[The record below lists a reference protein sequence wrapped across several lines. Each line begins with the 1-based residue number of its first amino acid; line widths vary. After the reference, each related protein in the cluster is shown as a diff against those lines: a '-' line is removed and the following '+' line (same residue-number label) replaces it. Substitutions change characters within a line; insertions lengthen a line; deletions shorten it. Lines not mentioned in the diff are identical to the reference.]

1 MGGFMKRSQYK
12 FYYKLITFF
21 CLLSTIPVILVGLFS
36 YEHSQKTAISNVSE
50 EKFDTLQQTQ
60 QSIEHILKTVDHSLT
75 HYVSSPPLLRTLSEP
90 LHSDQFQIYNQVN
103 QELNY
108 LQSFDTD
115 LSNMTLVSYTKKWYM
130 NNSGLYRLNTDTLHE
145 AASAYTKHKASR
157 SYWAL
162 EENNHLISTKEGTSE
177 NCRYNINLI
186 KQLPL
191 NSTNTK
197 GLAAASIPSC
207 SLVKNMP
214 GYSNANNLFII
225 DEKGRI
231 ILHNNMSDIGES
243 LHNDG
248 FVQKVLAQTANSGQ
262 FETVINRIHYK
273 VTYQKSDYNTWTYF
287 SLVSLP
293 ELKKEAKSIGWITFA
308 VCLIL
313 LTLSLLFSW
322 LGSRHFYKPI
332 RVLYESFARHGAIQE
347 KQQPPQNEFELI
359 EQSFKQLK
367 DRNDDLEETMKQQA
381 THLQQYFMVRLM
393 LGKLTDE
400 EVDNRFES
408 LGLKQNWRHLALLV
422 LQIDTL
428 NHTPYEKKDMDLLLF
443 AVNSL
448 IERNIPTDKH
458 LAPAVVDKQQATILI
473 NQSGT
478 KEEFMA
484 ELNETARMIQE
495 KAEAEL
501 QLSVSIGISQPF
513 DVLTK
518 AKTAYAEGSEAL
530 KYRLKAENKSIIFY
544 EDLDQKKT
552 FKTHFP
558 KQLQHELF
566 DAVKAG
572 DKEKA
577 DKCLHA
583 ILQAIFTQ
591 NTNPYQFQIA
601 IARFLNHVIELM
613 HVLGIELFELEENKM
628 LYDQIFELKTFEDTE
643 NWLKN
648 EFIDPMT
655 DKVNA
660 RADAQYKNISDNIIH
675 IIHHEFESELTLD
688 EIARRL
694 HYNPNYLSS
703 IFKKEMGIS
712 FSEYVSSY
720 RHHMAKSWLAETDM
734 AVKDIAEK
742 LKYKNSQNFIRSF
755 KKLEGITPGN
765 YRQQKRSM

>member
-50 EKFDTLQQTQ
+50 EKLDTLQQTQ
-60 QSIEHILKTVDHSLT
+60 LSIEHILKTVDHSLT

-90 LHSDQFQIYNQVN
+90 LHSDQFQIYDQVN

-115 LSNMTLVSYTKKWYM
+115 LSNMTLVSYMKNWYM
-130 NNSGLYRLNTDTLHE
+130 NNSGLYRMNTDSLHKAAE
-145 AASAYTKHKASR
+145 AYSKKQASR
-157 SYWAL
+157 SYWTL
-162 EENNHLISTKEGTSE
+162 EKNNRMISTKEGTSE
-177 NCRYNINLI
+177 SCRYNINLI

-214 GYSNANNLFII
+214 DYSSANSVFII

-231 ILHNNMSDIGES
+231 ILHNNMSDIGDS
-243 LHNDG
+243 LQNDD
-248 FVQKVLAQTANSGQ
+248 FVKKMLTQSSKSGQ
-262 FETVINRIHYK
+262 FETVIDRIHYK

-293 ELKKEAKSIGWITFA
+293 ELKKEAKSIGWITFT
-308 VCLIL
+308 VCFVL

-332 RVLYESFARHGAIQE
+332 RLLYESFARHGAFPE
-347 KQQPPQNEFELI
+347 KQPHQNEFELI

-367 DRNDDLEETMKQQA
+367 NRNDDLEETMRQQA

-393 LGKLTDE
+393 LGKLTEE
-400 EVDNRFES
+400 EVNNRFES

-428 NHTPYEKKDMDLLLF
+428 NQTPYEKKDMDLLLF

-448 IERNIPTDKH
+448 IERNIPAEKR
-458 LAPAVVDKQQATILI
+458 LAPAVVDKQQATILM
-473 NQSGT
+473 NESGT
-478 KEEFMA
+478 KETFMA
-484 ELNETARMIQE
+484 ELNDTARMIQDTV
-495 KAEAEL
+495 EAEL
-501 QLSVSIGISQPF
+501 HLSVSIGVSQPF
-513 DVLTK
+513 DALAM
-518 AKTAYAEGSEAL
+518 AKNAYAEGLEAL

-583 ILQAIFTQ
+583 ILQSMFTH

-643 NWLKN
+643 NWLKQ

-675 IIHHEFESELTLD
+675 IIHHEFESDLTLD

-712 FSEYVSSY
+712 FSEYVSNY
-720 RHHMAKSWLAETDM
+720 RHHMAKSWLAESDM

-755 KKLEGITPGN
+755 KKLEGITPGS
-765 YRQQKRSM
+765 YRQQKRSI

>member
-1 MGGFMKRSQYK
+1 MKRSQYK

-50 EKFDTLQQTQ
+50 EKLDTLQQTQ
-60 QSIEHILKTVDHSLT
+60 LSIEHILKTVDHSLT

-90 LHSDQFQIYNQVN
+90 LHSDQFQIYDQVN

-115 LSNMTLVSYTKKWYM
+115 LSNMTLVSYMKNWYM
-130 NNSGLYRLNTDTLHE
+130 NNSGLYRMNTDSLHKAAE
-145 AASAYTKHKASR
+145 AYSKKQASR
-157 SYWAL
+157 SYWTL
-162 EENNHLISTKEGTSE
+162 EKNNRMISTKEGTSE
-177 NCRYNINLI
+177 SCRYNINLI

-214 GYSNANNLFII
+214 DYSSANSVFII

-231 ILHNNMSDIGES
+231 ILHNNMSDIGDS
-243 LHNDG
+243 LQNDD
-248 FVQKVLAQTANSGQ
+248 FVKKMLTQSSKSGQ
-262 FETVINRIHYK
+262 FETVIDRIHYK

-293 ELKKEAKSIGWITFA
+293 ELKKEAKSIGWIAFT
-308 VCLIL
+308 VCFVL

-332 RVLYESFARHGAIQE
+332 RLLYESFARHGAFPE
-347 KQQPPQNEFELI
+347 KQPHQNEFELI

-367 DRNDDLEETMKQQA
+367 NRNDDLEETMRQQA

-393 LGKLTDE
+393 LGKLTEE
-400 EVDNRFES
+400 EVNNRFES

-428 NHTPYEKKDMDLLLF
+428 NQTPYEKKDMDLLLF

-448 IERNIPTDKH
+448 IERNIPAEKR
-458 LAPAVVDKQQATILI
+458 LAPSVVDKQQATILM
-473 NQSGT
+473 NESGT
-478 KEEFMA
+478 KEAFMA
-484 ELNETARMIQE
+484 ELNDTARMIQDTV
-495 KAEAEL
+495 EAEL
-501 QLSVSIGISQPF
+501 HLSVSIGVSQPF
-513 DVLTK
+513 DALAM
-518 AKTAYAEGSEAL
+518 AKNAYAEGLEAL

-583 ILQAIFTQ
+583 ILQSIFTH

-643 NWLKN
+643 NWLKQ

-675 IIHHEFESELTLD
+675 IIHHEFESDLTLD

-712 FSEYVSSY
+712 FSEYVSNY
-720 RHHMAKSWLAETDM
+720 RHHMAKSWLAESDM

-755 KKLEGITPGN
+755 KKLEGITPGS
-765 YRQQKRSM
+765 YRQQKRSI

>member
-50 EKFDTLQQTQ
+50 EKLDTLQQTQ
-60 QSIEHILKTVDHSLT
+60 LSIEHILKTVDHSLT

-90 LHSDQFQIYNQVN
+90 LHSDQFQIYDQVN

-115 LSNMTLVSYTKKWYM
+115 LSNMTLVSYMKNWYM
-130 NNSGLYRLNTDTLHE
+130 NNSGLYRMNTDSLHKAAE
-145 AASAYTKHKASR
+145 AYSKKQASR
-157 SYWAL
+157 SYWTL
-162 EENNHLISTKEGTSE
+162 EKNNRMISTKEGTSE
-177 NCRYNINLI
+177 SCRYNINLI

-214 GYSNANNLFII
+214 DYSSANSVFII

-231 ILHNNMSDIGES
+231 ILHNNMSDIGDS
-243 LHNDG
+243 LQNDD
-248 FVQKVLAQTANSGQ
+248 FVKKMLTQSSKSGQ
-262 FETVINRIHYK
+262 FETVIDRIHYK

-293 ELKKEAKSIGWITFA
+293 ELKKEAKSIGWIAFT
-308 VCLIL
+308 VCFVL

-332 RVLYESFARHGAIQE
+332 RLLYESFARHGAFPE
-347 KQQPPQNEFELI
+347 KQPHQNEFELI

-367 DRNDDLEETMKQQA
+367 NRNDDLEETMRQQA

-400 EVDNRFES
+400 EVNNRFES

-428 NHTPYEKKDMDLLLF
+428 NQTPYEKKDMDLLLF

-448 IERNIPTDKH
+448 IERNIPAEKR
-458 LAPAVVDKQQATILI
+458 LAPAVVDKQQATILM
-473 NQSGT
+473 NESGT
-478 KEEFMA
+478 KEAFMA
-484 ELNETARMIQE
+484 ELNDTARMIQDTV
-495 KAEAEL
+495 EAEL
-501 QLSVSIGISQPF
+501 HLSVSIGVSQPF
-513 DVLTK
+513 DALAM
-518 AKTAYAEGSEAL
+518 AKNAYAEGLEAL

-583 ILQAIFTQ
+583 ILQSIFTH

-643 NWLKN
+643 NWLKQ

-675 IIHHEFESELTLD
+675 IIHHEFESDLTLD

-712 FSEYVSSY
+712 FSEYVSNY
-720 RHHMAKSWLAETDM
+720 RHHMAKSWLAESDM

-755 KKLEGITPGN
+755 KKLEGITPGS
-765 YRQQKRSM
+765 YRQQKRSI

>member
-1 MGGFMKRSQYK
+1 MKRSQYK

-50 EKFDTLQQTQ
+50 EKLDTLQQTQ
-60 QSIEHILKTVDHSLT
+60 LSIEHILKTVDHSLT

-90 LHSDQFQIYNQVN
+90 LHSDQFQIYDQVN

-115 LSNMTLVSYTKKWYM
+115 LSNMTLVSYMKNWYM
-130 NNSGLYRLNTDTLHE
+130 NNSGLYRMNTDSLHKAAE
-145 AASAYTKHKASR
+145 AYSKKQASR
-157 SYWAL
+157 SYWTL
-162 EENNHLISTKEGTSE
+162 EKNNRMISTKEGTSE
-177 NCRYNINLI
+177 SCRYNINLI

-214 GYSNANNLFII
+214 DYSSANSVFII

-231 ILHNNMSDIGES
+231 ILHNNMSDIGDS
-243 LHNDG
+243 LQNDD
-248 FVQKVLAQTANSGQ
+248 FVKKMLTQSSKSGQ
-262 FETVINRIHYK
+262 FETVIDRIHYK

-293 ELKKEAKSIGWITFA
+293 ELKKEANSIGWITFT
-308 VCLIL
+308 VCFVL

-332 RVLYESFARHGAIQE
+332 RLLYESFARHGAFPE
-347 KQQPPQNEFELI
+347 KQPHQNEFELI
-359 EQSFKQLK
+359 EQSFNQLK
-367 DRNDDLEETMKQQA
+367 NRNDDLEETMRQQA

-400 EVDNRFES
+400 EVNNRFES

-428 NHTPYEKKDMDLLLF
+428 NQTPYEKKDMDLLLF

-448 IERNIPTDKH
+448 IERNIPAEKR
-458 LAPAVVDKQQATILI
+458 LAPAVVDKQQATILM
-473 NQSGT
+473 NESGT
-478 KEEFMA
+478 KEAFMA
-484 ELNETARMIQE
+484 ELNDTARMIQDTV
-495 KAEAEL
+495 EAEL
-501 QLSVSIGISQPF
+501 HLSVSIGVSQPF
-513 DVLTK
+513 DALAM
-518 AKTAYAEGSEAL
+518 AKNAYAEGLEAL

-583 ILQAIFTQ
+583 ILQSIFTH

-643 NWLKN
+643 NWLKQ

-675 IIHHEFESELTLD
+675 IIHHEFESDLTLD

-712 FSEYVSSY
+712 FSEYVSNY
-720 RHHMAKSWLAETDM
+720 RHHMAKSWLAESDM

-755 KKLEGITPGN
+755 KKLEGITPGS
-765 YRQQKRSM
+765 YRQQKRSI

>member
-50 EKFDTLQQTQ
+50 EKLDTLQQTQ
-60 QSIEHILKTVDHSLT
+60 LSIEHILKTVDHSLT

-90 LHSDQFQIYNQVN
+90 LHSDQFQIYDQVN

-115 LSNMTLVSYTKKWYM
+115 LSNMTLVSYMKNWYM
-130 NNSGLYRLNTDTLHE
+130 NNSGLYRMNTDSLHKAAE
-145 AASAYTKHKASR
+145 AYSKNKASR
-157 SYWAL
+157 SYWTL
-162 EENNHLISTKEGTSE
+162 EKNNRLISTKEGASE
-177 NCRYNINLI
+177 SCWYNINLI

-214 GYSNANNLFII
+214 DYSSANSVFII

-231 ILHNNMSDIGES
+231 ILHNNLSDIGDS
-243 LHNDG
+243 LQNDD
-248 FVQKVLAQTANSGQ
+248 FVKKMLAQSSKSGQ
-262 FETVINRIHYK
+262 FETVIDLIHYK

-293 ELKKEAKSIGWITFA
+293 ELKKEAKSIGWITFT
-308 VCLIL
+308 VCFVL

-332 RVLYESFARHGAIQE
+332 RLLYESFARHGAFPE
-347 KQQPPQNEFELI
+347 KQPHQNEFELI

-367 DRNDDLEETMKQQA
+367 NRNDDLEETMRQQA

-400 EVDNRFES
+400 EVNNRFES

-428 NHTPYEKKDMDLLLF
+428 NQTPYEKKDMDLLLF

-448 IERNIPTDKH
+448 IERNIPAEKR
-458 LAPAVVDKQQATILI
+458 LAPAVVDKQQATILM
-473 NQSGT
+473 NESGT
-478 KEEFMA
+478 KEAFMA
-484 ELNETARMIQE
+484 ELNDTARMIQDTV
-495 KAEAEL
+495 EAEL
-501 QLSVSIGISQPF
+501 HLSVSIGVSQPF
-513 DVLTK
+513 DALAM
-518 AKTAYAEGSEAL
+518 AKNAYAEGLEAL

-583 ILQAIFTQ
+583 ILQSIFTH

-643 NWLKN
+643 NWLKQ

-675 IIHHEFESELTLD
+675 IIHHEFESDLTLD

-712 FSEYVSSY
+712 FSEYVSNY
-720 RHHMAKSWLAETDM
+720 RHHMAKSWLAESDM
-734 AVKDIAEK
+734 TVKDIAEK

-765 YRQQKRSM
+765 YRQQKRSI

>member
-50 EKFDTLQQTQ
+50 EKLDTLQQTQ
-60 QSIEHILKTVDHSLT
+60 LSIEHILKTVDHSLT

-90 LHSDQFQIYNQVN
+90 LHSDQFQIYDQVN

-115 LSNMTLVSYTKKWYM
+115 LSNMTLVSYMKNWYM
-130 NNSGLYRLNTDTLHE
+130 NNSGLYRMNTDSLHE
-145 AASAYTKHKASR
+145 AAEAYSKKQASR
-157 SYWAL
+157 SYWTL
-162 EENNHLISTKEGTSE
+162 EKNNRLISTKEGTSE
-177 NCRYNINLI
+177 SCRYNINLI

-214 GYSNANNLFII
+214 DYSRANSVFII

-231 ILHNNMSDIGES
+231 ILHNNMSDIGDS
-243 LHNDG
+243 LQNDD
-248 FVQKVLAQTANSGQ
+248 FVKKMLTQSSKSGQ
-262 FETVINRIHYK
+262 FETVIDRIHYK

-293 ELKKEAKSIGWITFA
+293 ELKKEANSIGWITFT
-308 VCLIL
+308 VCFVL

-332 RVLYESFARHGAIQE
+332 RLLYESFARHGAFPE
-347 KQQPPQNEFELI
+347 KQPHQNEFELI
-359 EQSFKQLK
+359 EQSFNQLK
-367 DRNDDLEETMKQQA
+367 NRNDDLEETMRQQA

-400 EVDNRFES
+400 EVNNRFES

-428 NHTPYEKKDMDLLLF
+428 NQTPYEKKDMDLLLF

-448 IERNIPTDKH
+448 IERNIPAEKR
-458 LAPAVVDKQQATILI
+458 LAPAVVDKQQATILM
-473 NQSGT
+473 NESGT
-478 KEEFMA
+478 KEAFMA
-484 ELNETARMIQE
+484 ELNDTARMIQDTV
-495 KAEAEL
+495 EAEL
-501 QLSVSIGISQPF
+501 HLSVSIGVSQPF
-513 DVLTK
+513 DALAM
-518 AKTAYAEGSEAL
+518 AKNAYAEGLEAL

-583 ILQAIFTQ
+583 ILQSMFTH

-643 NWLKN
+643 NWLKQ

-675 IIHHEFESELTLD
+675 IIHHEFESDLTLD

-712 FSEYVSSY
+712 FSEYVSNY
-720 RHHMAKSWLAETDM
+720 RHHMAKSWLAESDM

-755 KKLEGITPGN
+755 KKLEGITPGS
-765 YRQQKRSM
+765 YRQQKRSI

>member
-1 MGGFMKRSQYK
+1 MKRSQYK

-50 EKFDTLQQTQ
+50 EKLDTLQQTQ
-60 QSIEHILKTVDHSLT
+60 LSIEHILKTVDHSLT

-90 LHSDQFQIYNQVN
+90 LHSDQFQIYDQVN

-115 LSNMTLVSYTKKWYM
+115 LSNMTLVSYMKNWYM
-130 NNSGLYRLNTDTLHE
+130 NNSGLYRMNTDSLHKAAE
-145 AASAYTKHKASR
+145 AYSKKQASR
-157 SYWAL
+157 SYWTL
-162 EENNHLISTKEGTSE
+162 EKNNRMISTKEGTSE
-177 NCRYNINLI
+177 SCRYNINLI

-214 GYSNANNLFII
+214 DYSSANSVFII

-231 ILHNNMSDIGES
+231 ILHNNMSDIGDS
-243 LHNDG
+243 LQNDD
-248 FVQKVLAQTANSGQ
+248 FVKKMLTQSSKSGQ
-262 FETVINRIHYK
+262 FETVIDRIHYK

-293 ELKKEAKSIGWITFA
+293 ELKKEAKSIGWIAFT
-308 VCLIL
+308 VCFVL

-332 RVLYESFARHGAIQE
+332 RLLYESFARHGAFPE
-347 KQQPPQNEFELI
+347 KQPHQNEFELI

-367 DRNDDLEETMKQQA
+367 NRNDDLEETMRQQA

-393 LGKLTDE
+393 LGKLTEE
-400 EVDNRFES
+400 EVNNRFES

-428 NHTPYEKKDMDLLLF
+428 NQTPYEKKDMDLLLF

-448 IERNIPTDKH
+448 IERNIPAEKR
-458 LAPAVVDKQQATILI
+458 LAPAVVDKQQATILM
-473 NQSGT
+473 NESGT
-478 KEEFMA
+478 KEAFMA
-484 ELNETARMIQE
+484 ELNDTARMIQDTV
-495 KAEAEL
+495 EAEL
-501 QLSVSIGISQPF
+501 HLSVSIGVSQPF
-513 DVLTK
+513 DALAM
-518 AKTAYAEGSEAL
+518 AKNAYAEGLEAL

-583 ILQAIFTQ
+583 ILQSMFTH

-643 NWLKN
+643 NWLKQ

-675 IIHHEFESELTLD
+675 IIHHEFESDLTLD

-712 FSEYVSSY
+712 FSEYVSNY
-720 RHHMAKSWLAETDM
+720 RHHMAKSWLAESDM

-755 KKLEGITPGN
+755 KKLEGITPGS
-765 YRQQKRSM
+765 YRQQKRSI

>member
-50 EKFDTLQQTQ
+50 EKLDTLQQTQ
-60 QSIEHILKTVDHSLT
+60 LSIEHILKTVDHSLT

-90 LHSDQFQIYNQVN
+90 LHSDQFQIYDQVN

-115 LSNMTLVSYTKKWYM
+115 LSNMTLVSYMKNWYM
-130 NNSGLYRLNTDTLHE
+130 NNSGLYRMNTDSLHKAAE
-145 AASAYTKHKASR
+145 AYSKKQASR
-157 SYWAL
+157 SYWTL
-162 EENNHLISTKEGTSE
+162 EKNNRMISTKEGTSE
-177 NCRYNINLI
+177 SCRYNINLI

-214 GYSNANNLFII
+214 DYSSANSVFII

-231 ILHNNMSDIGES
+231 ILHNNMSDIGDS
-243 LHNDG
+243 LQNDD
-248 FVQKVLAQTANSGQ
+248 FVKKMLTQSSKSGQ
-262 FETVINRIHYK
+262 FETVIDRIHYK

-293 ELKKEAKSIGWITFA
+293 ELKKEAKSIGWIAFT
-308 VCLIL
+308 VCFVL

-332 RVLYESFARHGAIQE
+332 RLLYESFARHGAFPE
-347 KQQPPQNEFELI
+347 KQPHQNEFELI

-367 DRNDDLEETMKQQA
+367 NRNDDLEETMRQQA

-393 LGKLTDE
+393 LGKLTEE
-400 EVDNRFES
+400 EVNNRFES

-428 NHTPYEKKDMDLLLF
+428 NQTPYEKKDMDLLLF

-448 IERNIPTDKH
+448 IERNIPAEKR
-458 LAPAVVDKQQATILI
+458 LAPSVVDKQQATILM
-473 NQSGT
+473 NESGT
-478 KEEFMA
+478 KEAFMA
-484 ELNETARMIQE
+484 ELNDTARMIQDTV
-495 KAEAEL
+495 EAEL
-501 QLSVSIGISQPF
+501 HLSVSIGVSQPF
-513 DVLTK
+513 DALAM
-518 AKTAYAEGSEAL
+518 AKNAYAEGLEAL

-583 ILQAIFTQ
+583 ILQSIFTH

-643 NWLKN
+643 NWLKQ

-675 IIHHEFESELTLD
+675 IIHHEFESDLTLD

-712 FSEYVSSY
+712 FSEYVSNY
-720 RHHMAKSWLAETDM
+720 RHHMAKSWLAESDM

-755 KKLEGITPGN
+755 KKLEGITPGS
-765 YRQQKRSM
+765 YRQQKRSI

>member
-50 EKFDTLQQTQ
+50 EKLDTLQQTQ
-60 QSIEHILKTVDHSLT
+60 LSIEHILKTVDHSLT

-90 LHSDQFQIYNQVN
+90 LHSDQFQIYDQVN

-115 LSNMTLVSYTKKWYM
+115 LSNMTLVSYMKNWYM
-130 NNSGLYRLNTDTLHE
+130 NNSGLYRMNTDSLHKAAE
-145 AASAYTKHKASR
+145 AYSKKQASR
-157 SYWAL
+157 SYWTL
-162 EENNHLISTKEGTSE
+162 EKNNRLISTKEGTSE
-177 NCRYNINLI
+177 SCRYNINLI

-214 GYSNANNLFII
+214 DYSSANSVFII

-231 ILHNNMSDIGES
+231 ILHNNMSDIGDS
-243 LHNDG
+243 LQNDD
-248 FVQKVLAQTANSGQ
+248 FVKKMLTQSSKSGQ
-262 FETVINRIHYK
+262 FETVIDRIHYK

-293 ELKKEAKSIGWITFA
+293 ELKKEANSIGWITFT
-308 VCLIL
+308 VCFVL

-332 RVLYESFARHGAIQE
+332 RLLYESFARHGAFPE
-347 KQQPPQNEFELI
+347 KQPHQNEFELI
-359 EQSFKQLK
+359 EQSFNQLK
-367 DRNDDLEETMKQQA
+367 NRNDDLEETMRQQA

-400 EVDNRFES
+400 EVNNRFES

-428 NHTPYEKKDMDLLLF
+428 NQTPYEKKDMDLLLF

-448 IERNIPTDKH
+448 IERNIPAEKR
-458 LAPAVVDKQQATILI
+458 LAPAVVDKQQATILM
-473 NQSGT
+473 NESGT
-478 KEEFMA
+478 KEAFMA
-484 ELNETARMIQE
+484 ELNDTARMIQDTV
-495 KAEAEL
+495 EAEL
-501 QLSVSIGISQPF
+501 HLSVSIGVSQPF
-513 DVLTK
+513 DALAM
-518 AKTAYAEGSEAL
+518 AKNAYAEGLEAL

-583 ILQAIFTQ
+583 ILQSIFTH

-643 NWLKN
+643 NWLKQ

-675 IIHHEFESELTLD
+675 IIHHEFESDLTLD

-712 FSEYVSSY
+712 FSEYVSNY
-720 RHHMAKSWLAETDM
+720 RHHMAKSWLAESDM

-755 KKLEGITPGN
+755 KKLEGITPGS
-765 YRQQKRSM
+765 YRQQKRSI

>member
-1 MGGFMKRSQYK
+1 MKRSQYK

-50 EKFDTLQQTQ
+50 EKLDTLQQTQ
-60 QSIEHILKTVDHSLT
+60 LSIEHILKTVDHSLT

-90 LHSDQFQIYNQVN
+90 LHSDQFQIYDQVN

-115 LSNMTLVSYTKKWYM
+115 LSNMTLVSYMKNWYM
-130 NNSGLYRLNTDTLHE
+130 NNSGLYRMNTDSLHE
-145 AASAYTKHKASR
+145 ATEAYSKNKASR
-157 SYWAL
+157 SYWTL
-162 EENNHLISTKEGTSE
+162 EKNNRLISTKEGASE
-177 NCRYNINLI
+177 SCRYNINLI

-214 GYSNANNLFII
+214 DYSSANSVFII

-231 ILHNNMSDIGES
+231 ILHNNMSDIGDS
-243 LHNDG
+243 LQNDD
-248 FVQKVLAQTANSGQ
+248 FVKKMLAQNSKSGQ
-262 FETVINRIHYK
+262 FETVIDRIQYK

-293 ELKKEAKSIGWITFA
+293 ELKKEAKSIGWITFT
-308 VCLIL
+308 VCSIL
-313 LTLSLLFSW
+313 LALSLLFSW

-332 RVLYESFARHGAIQE
+332 RLLYDSFARHGAFPE
-347 KQQPPQNEFELI
+347 KQVHQNEFELI

-367 DRNDDLEETMKQQA
+367 NRNDDLEETMRQQA

-400 EVDNRFES
+400 EVNNRFES

-428 NHTPYEKKDMDLLLF
+428 NQTPYEKKDMDLLLF

-448 IERNIPTDKH
+448 IERNIPAEKR
-458 LAPAVVDKQQATILI
+458 LAPAVVDKQQATILM
-473 NQSGT
+473 NESGT
-478 KEEFMA
+478 KEEFIA
-484 ELNETARMIQE
+484 ELNDTARMIQDTV
-495 KAEAEL
+495 EAEL
-501 QLSVSIGISQPF
+501 HLSVSIGVSQPF
-513 DVLTK
+513 GALAM
-518 AKTAYAEGSEAL
+518 AKNAYAEGSEAL

-583 ILQAIFTQ
+583 ILQSIFTH

-643 NWLKN
+643 NWLKQ

-675 IIHHEFESELTLD
+675 IIHHEFESDLTLD

-712 FSEYVSSY
+712 FSEYVSNY
-720 RHHMAKSWLAETDM
+720 RHHMAKSWLAESDM

-765 YRQQKRSM
+765 YRQQKRSI

>member
-1 MGGFMKRSQYK
+1 MKRSQYK

-50 EKFDTLQQTQ
+50 EKLDTLQQTQ
-60 QSIEHILKTVDHSLT
+60 LSIEHILKTVDHSLT

-90 LHSDQFQIYNQVN
+90 LHSDQFQIYDQVN

-115 LSNMTLVSYTKKWYM
+115 LSNMTLVSYMKNWYM
-130 NNSGLYRLNTDTLHE
+130 NNSGLYRMNTDSLHKAAE
-145 AASAYTKHKASR
+145 AYSKKQASR
-157 SYWAL
+157 SYWTL
-162 EENNHLISTKEGTSE
+162 EKNNRLISTKEGTSE
-177 NCRYNINLI
+177 SCRYNINLI

-214 GYSNANNLFII
+214 DYSSANSVFII

-231 ILHNNMSDIGES
+231 ILHNNMSDIGDS
-243 LHNDG
+243 LQNDD
-248 FVQKVLAQTANSGQ
+248 FVKKMLTQSSKSGQ
-262 FETVINRIHYK
+262 FETVIDRIHYK

-293 ELKKEAKSIGWITFA
+293 ELKKEAKSIGWIAFT
-308 VCLIL
+308 VCFVL

-332 RVLYESFARHGAIQE
+332 RLLYESFARHGAFPE
-347 KQQPPQNEFELI
+347 KQPHQNEFELI

-367 DRNDDLEETMKQQA
+367 NRNDDLEETMRQQA

-393 LGKLTDE
+393 LGKLTEE
-400 EVDNRFES
+400 EVNNRFES

-428 NHTPYEKKDMDLLLF
+428 NQTPYEKKDMDLLLF

-448 IERNIPTDKH
+448 IERNIPAEKR
-458 LAPAVVDKQQATILI
+458 LAPAVVDKQQATILM
-473 NQSGT
+473 NESGT
-478 KEEFMA
+478 KEAFMA
-484 ELNETARMIQE
+484 ELNDTARMIQDTV
-495 KAEAEL
+495 EAEL
-501 QLSVSIGISQPF
+501 HLSVSIGVSQPF
-513 DVLTK
+513 DALAM
-518 AKTAYAEGSEAL
+518 AKNAYAEGLEAL

-583 ILQAIFTQ
+583 ILQSMFTH

-643 NWLKN
+643 NWLKQ

-675 IIHHEFESELTLD
+675 IIHHEFESDLTLD

-712 FSEYVSSY
+712 FSEYVSNY
-720 RHHMAKSWLAETDM
+720 RHHMAKSWLAESDM

-755 KKLEGITPGN
+755 KKLEGITPGS
-765 YRQQKRSM
+765 YRQQKRSI

>member
-50 EKFDTLQQTQ
+50 EKLDTLQQTQ
-60 QSIEHILKTVDHSLT
+60 LSIEHILKTVDHSLT

-90 LHSDQFQIYNQVN
+90 LHSDQFQIYDQVN

-115 LSNMTLVSYTKKWYM
+115 LSNMTLVSYMKNWYM
-130 NNSGLYRLNTDTLHE
+130 NNSGLYRMNTDSLHKAAE
-145 AASAYTKHKASR
+145 AYSKKQASR
-157 SYWAL
+157 SYWTL
-162 EENNHLISTKEGTSE
+162 EKNNRLISTKEGASE
-177 NCRYNINLI
+177 SCRYNINLI

-214 GYSNANNLFII
+214 DYSSANSVFII

-231 ILHNNMSDIGES
+231 ILHNNMSDIGDS
-243 LHNDG
+243 LQNDD
-248 FVQKVLAQTANSGQ
+248 FVKKMLAQSSKSGQ
-262 FETVINRIHYK
+262 FETVIDRIHYK

-293 ELKKEAKSIGWITFA
+293 ELKKEAKSIGWITFT
-308 VCLIL
+308 VCFVL

-332 RVLYESFARHGAIQE
+332 RLLYESFARHGAFPE
-347 KQQPPQNEFELI
+347 KQPHQNEFELI

-367 DRNDDLEETMKQQA
+367 NRNDDLEETMRQQA

-400 EVDNRFES
+400 EVNNRFES
-408 LGLKQNWRHLALLV
+408 LGLKQKWRHLALLV

-428 NHTPYEKKDMDLLLF
+428 NQTPYEKKDMDLLLF

-448 IERNIPTDKH
+448 IERNIPAEKR
-458 LAPAVVDKQQATILI
+458 LAPSVVDKQQATILM
-473 NQSGT
+473 NESGT
-478 KEEFMA
+478 KEAFMA
-484 ELNETARMIQE
+484 ELNDTARMIQDTV
-495 KAEAEL
+495 EAEL
-501 QLSVSIGISQPF
+501 HLSVSIGVSQPF
-513 DVLTK
+513 DALAM
-518 AKTAYAEGSEAL
+518 AKNAYAEGLEAL

-583 ILQAIFTQ
+583 ILQSIFTH

-643 NWLKN
+643 NWLKQ

-675 IIHHEFESELTLD
+675 IIHHEFESDLTLD

-712 FSEYVSSY
+712 FSEYVSNY
-720 RHHMAKSWLAETDM
+720 RHHMAKSWLAESDM

-755 KKLEGITPGN
+755 KKLEGITPGS
-765 YRQQKRSM
+765 YRQQKRSI

>member
-50 EKFDTLQQTQ
+50 EKLDTLQQTQ
-60 QSIEHILKTVDHSLT
+60 LSIEHILKTVDHSLT

-90 LHSDQFQIYNQVN
+90 LHSDQFQIYDQVN

-115 LSNMTLVSYTKKWYM
+115 LSNMTLVSYMKNWYM
-130 NNSGLYRLNTDTLHE
+130 NNSGLYRMNTDSLHKAAE
-145 AASAYTKHKASR
+145 AYSKKQASR
-157 SYWAL
+157 SYWTL
-162 EENNHLISTKEGTSE
+162 EKNNRMISTKEGTSE
-177 NCRYNINLI
+177 SCRYNINLI

-214 GYSNANNLFII
+214 DYSSANSVFII

-231 ILHNNMSDIGES
+231 ILHNNMSDIGDS
-243 LHNDG
+243 LQNDD
-248 FVQKVLAQTANSGQ
+248 FVKKMLTQSSKSGQ
-262 FETVINRIHYK
+262 FETVIDRIHYK

-293 ELKKEAKSIGWITFA
+293 ELKKEAKSIGWIAFT
-308 VCLIL
+308 VCFVL

-332 RVLYESFARHGAIQE
+332 RLLYESFARHGAFPE
-347 KQQPPQNEFELI
+347 KQPHQNEFELI

-367 DRNDDLEETMKQQA
+367 NRNDDLEETMRQQA

-393 LGKLTDE
+393 LGKLTEE
-400 EVDNRFES
+400 EVNNRFES

-428 NHTPYEKKDMDLLLF
+428 NQTPYEKKDMDLLLF

-448 IERNIPTDKH
+448 IERNIPAEKR
-458 LAPAVVDKQQATILI
+458 LAPAVVDKQQATILM
-473 NQSGT
+473 NESGT
-478 KEEFMA
+478 KEAFMA
-484 ELNETARMIQE
+484 ELNDTARMIQDTV
-495 KAEAEL
+495 EAEL
-501 QLSVSIGISQPF
+501 HLSVSIGVSQPF
-513 DVLTK
+513 DALAM
-518 AKTAYAEGSEAL
+518 AKNAYAEGLEAL

-583 ILQAIFTQ
+583 ILQSMFTH

-643 NWLKN
+643 NWLKQ

-675 IIHHEFESELTLD
+675 IIHHEFESDLTLD

-712 FSEYVSSY
+712 FSEYVSNY
-720 RHHMAKSWLAETDM
+720 RHHMAKSWLAESDM

-755 KKLEGITPGN
+755 KKLEGITPGS
-765 YRQQKRSM
+765 YRQQKRSI

>member
-50 EKFDTLQQTQ
+50 EKLDTLQQTQ
-60 QSIEHILKTVDHSLT
+60 LSIEHILKTVDHSLT

-90 LHSDQFQIYNQVN
+90 LHSDQFQIYDQVN

-115 LSNMTLVSYTKKWYM
+115 LSNMTLVSYMKNWYM
-130 NNSGLYRLNTDTLHE
+130 NNSGLYRMNTDSLHKAAE
-145 AASAYTKHKASR
+145 AYSKKQASR
-157 SYWAL
+157 SYWTL
-162 EENNHLISTKEGTSE
+162 EKNNRLISTKEGTSE
-177 NCRYNINLI
+177 SCRYNINLI

-214 GYSNANNLFII
+214 DYSSANSVFII

-231 ILHNNMSDIGES
+231 ILHNNMSDIGDS
-243 LHNDG
+243 LQNDD
-248 FVQKVLAQTANSGQ
+248 FVKKMLTQSSKSGQ
-262 FETVINRIHYK
+262 FETVIDRIHYK

-293 ELKKEAKSIGWITFA
+293 ELKKEAKSIGWIAFT
-308 VCLIL
+308 VCFVL

-332 RVLYESFARHGAIQE
+332 RLLYESFARHGAFPE
-347 KQQPPQNEFELI
+347 KQPHQNEFELI

-367 DRNDDLEETMKQQA
+367 NRNDDLEETMRQQA

-393 LGKLTDE
+393 LGKLTEE
-400 EVDNRFES
+400 EVNNRFES

-428 NHTPYEKKDMDLLLF
+428 NQTPYEKKDMDLLLF

-448 IERNIPTDKH
+448 IERNIPAEKR
-458 LAPAVVDKQQATILI
+458 LAPAVVDKQQATILM
-473 NQSGT
+473 NESGT
-478 KEEFMA
+478 KEAFMA
-484 ELNETARMIQE
+484 ELNDTARMIQDTV
-495 KAEAEL
+495 EAEL
-501 QLSVSIGISQPF
+501 HLSVSIGVSQPF
-513 DVLTK
+513 DALAM
-518 AKTAYAEGSEAL
+518 AKNAYAEGLEAL

-583 ILQAIFTQ
+583 ILQSMFTH

-643 NWLKN
+643 NWLKQ

-675 IIHHEFESELTLD
+675 IIHHEFESDLTLD

-712 FSEYVSSY
+712 FSEYVSNY
-720 RHHMAKSWLAETDM
+720 RHHMAKSWLAESDM

-755 KKLEGITPGN
+755 KKLEGITPGS
-765 YRQQKRSM
+765 YRQQKRSI

>member
-50 EKFDTLQQTQ
+50 EKLDTLQQTQ
-60 QSIEHILKTVDHSLT
+60 LSIEHILKTVDHSLT

-90 LHSDQFQIYNQVN
+90 LHSDQFQIYDQVN

-115 LSNMTLVSYTKKWYM
+115 LSNMTLVSYMKNWYM
-130 NNSGLYRLNTDTLHE
+130 NNSGLYRMNTDSLHKAAE
-145 AASAYTKHKASR
+145 AYSKKQASR
-157 SYWAL
+157 SYWTL
-162 EENNHLISTKEGTSE
+162 EKNNRMISTKEGTSE
-177 NCRYNINLI
+177 SCRYNINLI

-214 GYSNANNLFII
+214 DYSSANSVFII

-231 ILHNNMSDIGES
+231 ILHNNMSDIGDS
-243 LHNDG
+243 LQNDD
-248 FVQKVLAQTANSGQ
+248 FVKKMLTQSSKSGQ
-262 FETVINRIHYK
+262 FETVIDRIHYK
-273 VTYQKSDYNTWTYF
+273 VTYQRSDYNTWTYF

-293 ELKKEAKSIGWITFA
+293 ELKKEAKSIGWITFT
-308 VCLIL
+308 VCFIL

-332 RVLYESFARHGAIQE
+332 RLLYESFARHGAFPE
-347 KQQPPQNEFELI
+347 KQPHQNEFELI

-367 DRNDDLEETMKQQA
+367 NRNDDLEETMRQQA

-400 EVDNRFES
+400 EVNNRFES

-428 NHTPYEKKDMDLLLF
+428 NQTPYEKKDMDLLLF

-448 IERNIPTDKH
+448 IERNIPAEKR
-458 LAPAVVDKQQATILI
+458 LAPAVVDKQQATILM
-473 NQSGT
+473 NESGT
-478 KEEFMA
+478 KEAFMA
-484 ELNETARMIQE
+484 ELNDTARMIQDTV
-495 KAEAEL
+495 EAEL
-501 QLSVSIGISQPF
+501 HLSVSIGVSQPF
-513 DVLTK
+513 DALAM
-518 AKTAYAEGSEAL
+518 AKNAYAEGLEAL

-583 ILQAIFTQ
+583 ILQSIFTH

-643 NWLKN
+643 NWLKQ

-675 IIHHEFESELTLD
+675 IIHHEFESDLTLD

-712 FSEYVSSY
+712 FSEYVSNY
-720 RHHMAKSWLAETDM
+720 RHHMAKSWLAESDM

-755 KKLEGITPGN
+755 KKLEGITPGS
-765 YRQQKRSM
+765 YRQQKRSI

>member
-1 MGGFMKRSQYK
+1 MKRSQYK

-50 EKFDTLQQTQ
+50 EKLDTLQQTQ
-60 QSIEHILKTVDHSLT
+60 LSIEHILKTVDHSLT

-90 LHSDQFQIYNQVN
+90 LHSDQFQIYDQVN

-115 LSNMTLVSYTKKWYM
+115 LSNMTLVSYMKNWYM
-130 NNSGLYRLNTDTLHE
+130 NNSGLYRMNTDSLHKAAE
-145 AASAYTKHKASR
+145 AYSKKQASR
-157 SYWAL
+157 SYWTL
-162 EENNHLISTKEGTSE
+162 EKNNRMISTKEGTSE
-177 NCRYNINLI
+177 SCRYNINLI

-214 GYSNANNLFII
+214 DYSSANSVFII

-231 ILHNNMSDIGES
+231 ILHNNMSDIGDS
-243 LHNDG
+243 LQNDD
-248 FVQKVLAQTANSGQ
+248 FVKKMLTQSSKSGQ
-262 FETVINRIHYK
+262 FETVIDRIHYK
-273 VTYQKSDYNTWTYF
+273 VTYQRSDYNTWTYF

-293 ELKKEAKSIGWITFA
+293 ELKKEAKSIGWITFT
-308 VCLIL
+308 VCFIL

-332 RVLYESFARHGAIQE
+332 RLLYESFARHGAFPE
-347 KQQPPQNEFELI
+347 KQPHQNEFELI

-367 DRNDDLEETMKQQA
+367 NRNDDLEETMRQQA

-400 EVDNRFES
+400 EVNNRFES

-428 NHTPYEKKDMDLLLF
+428 NQTPYEKKDMDLLLF

-448 IERNIPTDKH
+448 IERNIPAEKR
-458 LAPAVVDKQQATILI
+458 LAPAVVDKQQATILM
-473 NQSGT
+473 NESGT
-478 KEEFMA
+478 KEAFMA
-484 ELNETARMIQE
+484 ELNDTARMIQDTV
-495 KAEAEL
+495 EAEL
-501 QLSVSIGISQPF
+501 HLSVSIGVSQPF
-513 DVLTK
+513 DALAM
-518 AKTAYAEGSEAL
+518 AKNAYAEGLEAL

-583 ILQAIFTQ
+583 ILQSIFTH

-643 NWLKN
+643 NWLKQ

-675 IIHHEFESELTLD
+675 IIHHEFESDLTLD

-712 FSEYVSSY
+712 FSEYVSNY
-720 RHHMAKSWLAETDM
+720 RHHMAKSWLAESDM

-755 KKLEGITPGN
+755 KKLEGITPGS
-765 YRQQKRSM
+765 YRQQKRSI

>member
-157 SYWAL
+157 SYWTL
-162 EENNHLISTKEGTSE
+162 EENNHLISTKESTAE

-231 ILHNNMSDIGES
+231 ILHNNMSDVGET

-262 FETVINRIHYK
+262 FETVIDRIHYK

-293 ELKKEAKSIGWITFA
+293 ELKKEAKSIGW
-308 VCLIL
+308 
-313 LTLSLLFSW
+313 
-322 LGSRHFYKPI
+322 LG
-332 RVLYESFARHGAIQE
+332 
-347 KQQPPQNEFELI
+347 
-359 EQSFKQLK
+359 
-367 DRNDDLEETMKQQA
+367 
-381 THLQQYFMVRLM
+381 
-393 LGKLTDE
+393 
-400 EVDNRFES
+400 
-408 LGLKQNWRHLALLV
+408 
-422 LQIDTL
+422 
-428 NHTPYEKKDMDLLLF
+428 
-443 AVNSL
+443 
-448 IERNIPTDKH
+448 
-458 LAPAVVDKQQATILI
+458 LAPA
-473 NQSGT
+473 
-478 KEEFMA
+478 
-484 ELNETARMIQE
+484 
-495 KAEAEL
+495 
-501 QLSVSIGISQPF
+501 
-513 DVLTK
+513 
-518 AKTAYAEGSEAL
+518 
-530 KYRLKAENKSIIFY
+530 
-544 EDLDQKKT
+544 
-552 FKTHFP
+552 
-558 KQLQHELF
+558 
-566 DAVKAG
+566 
-572 DKEKA
+572 
-577 DKCLHA
+577 
-583 ILQAIFTQ
+583 IFTSRSGCF
-591 NTNPYQFQIA
+591 TNHSQDMEPYK
-601 IARFLNHVIELM
+601 RNNSLL
-613 HVLGIELFELEENKM
+613 KM
-628 LYDQIFELKTFEDTE
+628 
-643 NWLKN
+643 N
-648 EFIDPMT
+648 
-655 DKVNA
+655 
-660 RADAQYKNISDNIIH
+660 
-675 IIHHEFESELTLD
+675 
-688 EIARRL
+688 
-694 HYNPNYLSS
+694 LS
-703 IFKKEMGIS
+703 
-712 FSEYVSSY
+712 
-720 RHHMAKSWLAETDM
+720 
-734 AVKDIAEK
+734 
-742 LKYKNSQNFIRSF
+742 
-755 KKLEGITPGN
+755 
-765 YRQQKRSM
+765 